1 MGLAIVSL
9 SLFLLTAPAPAAGPE
24 TDPSAAALPGTALEV
39 LGTEFPEL
47 ALAGA
52 SHFDAA
58 LLETLDPR
66 PARLEELG
74 RAWGDLDGDGSED
87 WALLLTGP
95 EEHLVV
101 VLLGRGQEAWQV
113 HVLSRR
119 RGPLP
124 AAGSTWLRIR
134 PGEGSA
140 APDLLEMGSGG
151 RTSTTTWDRG
161 RPVTHAGERE
171 GD

>member
-1 MGLAIVSL
+1 MP
-9 SLFLLTAPAPAAGPE
+9 TATNAPEAGPATSLPE
-24 TDPSAAALPGTALEV
+24 TV
-39 LGTEFPEL
+39 LDVLQTEFPEL
-47 ALAGA
+47 GPAGA
-52 SHFDAA
+52 GHFDPA
-58 LLETLDPR
+58 LLETLDSR
-66 PARLEELG
+66 PASLEELG
-74 RAWGDLDGDGSED
+74 RARGDLDGDGSED

-101 VLLGRGQEAWQV
+101 VLLGRGEEAWQV

-140 APDLLEMGSGG
+140 GPGLLEMGSAG
-151 RTSTTTWDRG
+151 RSSTTTWDRG
-161 RPVTHAGERE
+161 RPVTHTRESE